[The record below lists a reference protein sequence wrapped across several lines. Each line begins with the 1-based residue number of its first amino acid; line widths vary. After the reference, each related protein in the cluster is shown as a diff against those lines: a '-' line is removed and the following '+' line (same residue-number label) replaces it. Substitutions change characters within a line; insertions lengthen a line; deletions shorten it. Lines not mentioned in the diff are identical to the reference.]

1 MEETVV
7 RDKAVESIRSVS
19 ESLPS
24 SDVEKHFV
32 PMINRLASGEC

>member
-1 MEETVV
+1 MVV
-7 RDKAVESIRSVS
+7 RDKAVEAIRSVS

-32 PMINRLASGEC
+32 PMVNRLASDEC